1 VQSAVQSLRIRTTS
15 LDSKDFKKQ
24 ESLPVEPS
32 PAASWVKV
40 GAVAAVS
47 ALAGG
52 LAAAWFYRRTLRRM
66 QAAESEAEDTNFR
79 TENSPED
86 EI

>member
-1 VQSAVQSLRIRTTS
+1 MNEQSNYLKS
-15 LDSKDFKKQ
+15 SKSGI
-24 ESLPVEPS
+24 EENS
-32 PAASWVKV
+32 PAAPDRASSWIKV

-52 LAAAWFYRRTLRRM
+52 LAAAWFYRKTLRRIRT
-66 QAAESEAEDTNFR
+66 ADEDLEDSNFR
-79 TENSPED
+79 TLEDPED

>member
-1 VQSAVQSLRIRTTS
+1 
-15 LDSKDFKKQ
+15 LDSDDLKAR
-24 ESLPVEPS
+24 ENLLEEPNPS
-32 PAASWVKV
+32 SSWVKV

-52 LAAAWFYRRTLRRM
+52 LAATWFYRRTLRRI
-66 QAAESEAEDTNFR
+66 QAAELEQEHSNFR

>member
-1 VQSAVQSLRIRTTS
+1 
-15 LDSKDFKKQ
+15 LDSDDLKGR
-24 ESLPVEPS
+24 ESLSEEPDPGS
-32 PAASWVKV
+32 SWVKV

-52 LAAAWFYRRTLRRM
+52 IAAAWFYRRTLKRI
-66 QAAESEAEDTNFR
+66 QVAELEQKDSNFR
-79 TENSPED
+79 TENFPED

>member
-1 VQSAVQSLRIRTTS
+1 M
-15 LDSKDFKKQ
+15 
-24 ESLPVEPS
+24 
-32 PAASWVKV
+32 KV

-52 LAAAWFYRRTLRRM
+52 LAAAWFYRRTLRRI
-66 QAAESEAEDTNFR
+66 QAAESEPEDSNFR
-79 TENSPED
+79 TAEDSED

>member
-1 VQSAVQSLRIRTTS
+1 LLETPTA
-15 LDSKDFKKQ
+15 LDSNNSKMR
-24 ESLPVEPS
+24 ESLPAEPRQ
-32 PAASWVKV
+32 ASSWIKV
-40 GAVAAVS
+40 GAVAAAS

-66 QAAESEAEDTNFR
+66 QAAELEAKDSNFR
-79 TENSPED
+79 TKEGPED

>member
-1 VQSAVQSLRIRTTS
+1 MREMTTS
-15 LDSKDFKKQ
+15 LNSKDYKVQ
-24 ESLPVEPS
+24 ENFPAEPDS
-32 PAASWVKV
+32 ASSWVKV

-66 QAAESEAEDTNFR
+66 QAAESDIEDSNFR
-79 TENSPED
+79 TENLPED